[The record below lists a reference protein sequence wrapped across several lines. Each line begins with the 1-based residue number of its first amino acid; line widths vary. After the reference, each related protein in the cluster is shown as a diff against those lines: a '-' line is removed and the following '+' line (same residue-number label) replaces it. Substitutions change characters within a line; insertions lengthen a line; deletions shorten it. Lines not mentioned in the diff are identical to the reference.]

1 MGVRE
6 VCLLRCVVVVGGVR
20 GVESARGID
29 VGSIVSVSAQG
40 VVSRTLETR
49 GLVRCACEGGCQ
61 WDIACDES
69 RKGLIERKTVSLCD
83 RARAKHTGTTLSR

>member
-49 GLVRCACEGGCQ
+49 ELVRCGMWVLE
-61 WDIACDES
+61 W
-69 RKGLIERKTVSLCD
+69 VSMG
-83 RARAKHTGTTLSR
+83 HSV